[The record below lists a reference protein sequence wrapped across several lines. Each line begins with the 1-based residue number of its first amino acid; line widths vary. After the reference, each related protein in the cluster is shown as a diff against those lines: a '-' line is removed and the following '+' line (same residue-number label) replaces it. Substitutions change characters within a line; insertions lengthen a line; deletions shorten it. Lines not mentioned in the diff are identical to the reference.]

1 MNIKELIDVLFTT
14 KGDIGTSQS
23 YQSRSSI
30 HVKLPYLYP
39 LHQVQTIWY

>member
-30 HVKLPYLYP
+30 QYLYP